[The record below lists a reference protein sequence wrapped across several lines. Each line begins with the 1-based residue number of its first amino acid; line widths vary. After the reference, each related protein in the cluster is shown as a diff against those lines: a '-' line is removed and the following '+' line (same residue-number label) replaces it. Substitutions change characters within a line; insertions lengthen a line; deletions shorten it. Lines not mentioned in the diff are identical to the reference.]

1 MSNYKLFLTINIISD
16 IVIIAL
22 ISFFHSLLDHHH
34 NLTTIQALSS
44 YTLGSILLISLL
56 YSFDLYTVEKPLSF
70 TNDGL
75 KILLACLLTYT
86 AMPVF
91 FRFNDLNFSLLAVS
105 ITGFIS
111 PFYILITKWLIRNIV
126 LIKLNDSKIVLV
138 SDDKSL
144 KIMIKYFKKTTNNE
158 IILINVNENES
169 YPWDEIYSLKK
180 KHKNIKLCFNNDLN
194 FKNVDTQFIID
205 LKLQGVYVEYFYK
218 YKHNID
224 KRIHLETIKNDWF
237 ISDYVFTNS
246 TFDIRTKRILDIVIS
261 ACGLILLIP
270 LTFIIWILNFNFN
283 SGKLFYYQKRVGH
296 HGNIFNIIK
305 FRSMS
310 SDAEKSG
317 ILWAKDNDNRVTS
330 FGKWL
335 RKTHIDELPQLWNI
349 FNGEMSLVG
358 PRPERPEWV
367 EKIEKTIPY
376 YNLRHL
382 VKPGLTGW
390 AQINLFYVDSIERTK
405 LKLEYDLFYLSRL
418 NFALDLKIIFKTFQN
433 VIFAK
438 GR

>member
-1 MSNYKLFLTINIISD
+1 M
-16 IVIIAL
+16 
-22 ISFFHSLLDHHH
+22 
-34 NLTTIQALSS
+34 
-44 YTLGSILLISLL
+44 
-56 YSFDLYTVEKPLSF
+56 
-70 TNDGL
+70 
-75 KILLACLLTYT
+75 
-86 AMPVF
+86 
-91 FRFNDLNFSLLAVS
+91 
-105 ITGFIS
+105 
-111 PFYILITKWLIRNIV
+111 
-126 LIKLNDSKIVLV
+126 
-138 SDDKSL
+138 
-144 KIMIKYFKKTTNNE
+144 
-158 IILINVNENES
+158 
-169 YPWDEIYSLKK
+169 
-180 KHKNIKLCFNNDLN
+180 
-194 FKNVDTQFIID
+194 
-205 LKLQGVYVEYFYK
+205 KLQGVYVEYFYK

-349 FNGEMSLVG
+349 FYGEMSLVG
-358 PRPERPEWV
+358 PRPERPEV
-367 EKIEKTIPY
+367 EKLKKQFHTI
-376 YNLRHL
+376 
-382 VKPGLTGW
+382 
-390 AQINLFYVDSIERTK
+390 I
-405 LKLEYDLFYLSRL
+405 
-418 NFALDLKIIFKTFQN
+418 
-433 VIFAK
+433 
-438 GR
+438 